1 MTSRKILPQSSTL
14 FLLLSGWSLAACTT
28 SGPFVP
34 DTRGRVGGRQ
44 RITAD
49 DVFKRAPWEL
59 WRVPTGTARYHRG
72 TKMLLPDQ
80 LQSFEVRE
88 VSVYQAD
95 GSDVRIDYFSVDLGG
110 GSQAQESIAVYVY
123 RAPDSLDGE
132 WKDVVERTKRKWP
145 GATTAAPLPLPEHH
159 PEDTKQMALIVGA
172 HGSDLSQATF
182 VQTIL
187 FHVGGW
193 AVRYDVTC
201 PAADV
206 EVTREKTRA
215 FLRSLRAEEYADRTE

>member
-1 MTSRKILPQSSTL
+1 MTSRKTRPCSWTL
-14 FLLLSGWSLAACTT
+14 LLMLSGWSLANCTT

-34 DTRGRVGGRQ
+34 DMRERVGGRQ

-59 WRVPTGTARYHRG
+59 WRVPTGTARYHRE

-132 WKDVVERTKRKWP
+132 WKDVVEHTRRRWP
-145 GATTAAPLPLPEHH
+145 GATTVTPLPVPEHH
-159 PEDTKQMALIVGA
+159 PEDTKAMALIAGA
-172 HGSDLSQATF
+172 RGGDLSQASF
-182 VQTIL
+182 VQTML
-187 FHVGGW
+187 FHVGTW
-193 AVRYDVTC
+193 AVRYDVIC

-206 EVTREKTRA
+206 EVTREKTRT